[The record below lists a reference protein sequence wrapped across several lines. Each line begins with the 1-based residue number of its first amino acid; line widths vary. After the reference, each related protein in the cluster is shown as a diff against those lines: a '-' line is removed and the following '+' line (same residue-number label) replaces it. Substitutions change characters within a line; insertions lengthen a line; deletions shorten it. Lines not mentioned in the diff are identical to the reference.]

1 MRSYL
6 KPKDVILK
14 PPGRS
19 VVDGGGRLA
28 IVVPV
33 IQSELS
39 PEEALSFSLLRR
51 FGGNWPKV
59 ILHPEGL
66 ELCFDTTGFQTV
78 ALDPANF
85 DGISAYNAM
94 MMSAWFY
101 ELFGAYEH
109 ILIHQTDCLLLSDQI
124 EPWLDKPWS
133 YYGAPYFR
141 RNGKLKSVGN
151 GGFSLRRTADHFMVL
166 TGERAELS
174 RVSVPMFRQYLKG
187 VYNKYLFAHL
197 ARGGGAQAFVGAFDR
212 AEDEFYI
219 YYAPLFSDGFKL
231 PSAQDV
237 VGFAAE
243 SRPRDVVAL
252 NGGRLPLGVHAWAKH
267 DRSFWVEQLAGMGI
281 AVP

>member
-6 KPKDVILK
+6 KPRDVILK
-14 PPGRS
+14 SPERS
-19 VVDGGGRLA
+19 VIEGGGRLA

-33 IQSELS
+33 ITPQLT

-51 FGGNWPKV
+51 FGGDWPKV
-59 ILHPEGL
+59 ILHPAGL
-66 ELCFDTTGFQTV
+66 ELSFDTTGFQTV

-94 MMSAWFY
+94 MMSPWFY

-109 ILIHQTDCLLLSDQI
+109 ILIHQTDCLLLSDEM
-124 EPWLDKPWS
+124 EPWLNKPWS

-151 GGFSLRRTADHFMVL
+151 GGFSLRRTADHILAL
-166 TGERAELS
+166 TGERAELA
-174 RVSVPMFRQYLKG
+174 RRSVPRFRQYLKG
-187 VYNKYLFAHL
+187 VDTKYLFAHL
-197 ARGGGAQAFVGAFDR
+197 ARGGGAREFLGAFDR
-212 AEDEFYI
+212 AEDEFFI

-231 PSAQDV
+231 PSAKDV

-267 DRSFWVEQLAGMGI
+267 DRAFWVEQLGKLGI
-281 AVP
+281 EAP